1 MGIQSVC
8 GRSVAVVALLCA
20 SALVPATAQP
30 LAKTAEIAK
39 RGLSASNFPQ
49 VIPLVPN
56 VYAYEDVHVGGAI
69 TTNSLIVVTQEGVVV
84 VDGQGTVPQTERM
97 VAEIGKLS
105 DKPIRYVI
113 IASQHPDHTGGNS
126 AFPPSATFVSHPVAQ
141 AALQKAATQPPREG
155 GPANPP
161 RVVVPTETV
170 ADQRVLNVGGT
181 EIQIINLG
189 RSHTG
194 SDLTVYLP
202 QQKVLF
208 LSETYMP
215 RMFPSMGTGYPSEW
229 IASVGKA
236 QKMKATW
243 YVPAHGFVVDA
254 KTLKAELPIFQRAL
268 KAIVAE
274 GKRLHAAGV
283 PVEESAQQADFG
295 EFNGWSLREV
305 FGPADIKRVY
315 AELNGE
321 LQ

>member
-1 MGIQSVC
+1 MGIQSVR
-8 GRSVAVVALLCA
+8 GRAVAVVAFLCA

-49 VIPLVPN
+49 VIRLVPN

-97 VAEIGKLS
+97 VAEIRKLS

-113 IASQHPDHTGGNS
+113 IASQHADHVGGNS
-126 AFPPSATFVSHPVAQ
+126 GFPQTAIFISHPVAQ
-141 AALQKAATQPPREG
+141 AALQRAASQPPREG

-161 RVVVPTETV
+161 KVVVPTEAV
-170 ADQRVLNVGGT
+170 SDKRVLKVGGT
-181 EIQIINLG
+181 EILIENLG

-202 QQKVLF
+202 KQKVLF

-215 RMFPSMGTGYPSEW
+215 RMFPSIGTGYPTEW
-229 IASVGKA
+229 IGAFKKA
-236 QKMKATW
+236 RKIKADW
-243 YVPAHGFVVDA
+243 YVPAHGFVDDA
-254 KTLKAELPIFQRAL
+254 KTLKSELPIFERAL
-268 KAIVAE
+268 ETIVAE
-274 GKRLHAAGV
+274 GARLHAAGV
-283 PVEESAQQADFG
+283 PVEEAAKQADFG

-305 FGPADIKRVY
+305 FGPAGIKRVY

-321 LQ
+321 LK